1 MPGKTLGKGGKP
13 KVTHNKH
20 GSVIEKNTE
29 LVEVLKARQMES
41 GKPINP
47 LRITAIDGM
56 DKDGQFYVTVA
67 VSVPGGGG
75 GAASAPVAHRV
86 VVPPPF
92 LKNPGEKKAK
102 INCPDL
108 IKVGAVIFRQERVGD
123 LVASRQTCQV
133 GVFVGEI
140 VHHHIY
146 IEIAAVLS
154 EEQEKEWAIRGLI
167 NF

>member
-1 MPGKTLGKGGKP
+1 MSGKTLGKGGKP

-20 GSVIEKNTE
+20 ASVIDKNTE
-29 LVEVLKARQMES
+29 VVEALKARQMES
-41 GKPINP
+41 GKAIDPW
-47 LRITAIDGM
+47 RITAIDGM
-56 DKDGQFYVTVA
+56 DKDGQFYVTA
-67 VSVPGGGG
+67 SISITGAGG
-75 GAASAPVAHRV
+75 GASAPITRRM

-108 IKVGAVIFRQERVGD
+108 IKVGAVIFYHHRAGD
-123 LVASRQTCQV
+123 LIACRKEIQV
-133 GVFVGEI
+133 GRWHGEE

-146 IEIAAVLS
+146 NEIAAVLS

>member
-1 MPGKTLGKGGKP
+1 MSGKTLGKGGKP

-20 GSVIEKNTE
+20 ASVIEKNTE
-29 LVEVLKARQMES
+29 VVEVLKARQMES
-41 GKPINP
+41 GTSINP

-56 DKDGQFYVTVA
+56 DKDGQFYVTA
-67 VSVPGGGG
+67 TVSVPGAAG
-75 GAASAPVAHRV
+75 GASASVTRRV

-108 IKVGAVIFRQERVGD
+108 IKVGAVIFHGHRVGD
-123 LVASRQTCQV
+123 LVSNRQICQV
-133 GVFVGEI
+133 GRFVGEI
-140 VHHHIY
+140 VHNHIY
-146 IEIAAVLS
+146 DEIAAVLS
-154 EEQEKEWAIRGLI
+154 EEQEREWAIRGLI